1 MHIIDLLPLT
11 ITKVVLVVICVGVR
25 KRKEREREEKNPS
38 YLSYYVIIKHIYYYK
53 LVISYYSYS
62 IK

>member
-25 KRKEREREEKNPS
+25 KRKERERKKNPS

-53 LVISYYSYS
+53 LVISYNSYS